1 MGFAT
6 PLADRLLVERPISTH
21 VAVTSV
27 FGSWTYTQLSVAT
40 TYDNANEVH
49 LYTTGAYRYVG
60 CSYAEARKVA
70 QALAE
75 KLVFKSKYSYWND
88 TSLFAEDTLG
98 EILQADIAIIKRN
111 GHLYDVAVNVNADD
125 VRMRLALAADQDYT
139 SLFTDELARDWTP
152 TLEIT

>member
-6 PLADRLLVERPISTH
+6 PLADRLLVERPITTH
-21 VAVTSV
+21 VAVASIQ
-27 FGSWTYTQLSVAT
+27 GGWSLSSAGTTT
-40 TYDNANEVH
+40 TYYNANEVH

-75 KLVFKSKYSYWND
+75 KLVFKVKYSYWGD
-88 TSLFAEDTLG
+88 AGFVEDALG
-98 EILQADIAIIKRN
+98 EILQADIAIVKQN
-111 GHLYDVAVNVNADD
+111 GHLYDVAVIVNADD
-125 VRMRLALAADQDYT
+125 VRMRLALAADQDYS

-152 TLEIT
+152 TVEVT

>member
-6 PLADRLLVERPISTH
+6 PLADRLLVERPITTH
-21 VAVTSV
+21 VAVASIQGTWS
-27 FGSWTYTQLSVAT
+27 LSSAGTTT
-40 TYDNANEVH
+40 TYYNANEVH

-75 KLVFKSKYSYWND
+75 KLVFKVKYSYWGD
-88 TSLFAEDTLG
+88 AGFVEDTLG
-98 EILQADIAIIKRN
+98 EILQADIAIVKQN
-111 GHLYDVAVNVNADD
+111 GHLYDVAVTVNADD
-125 VRMRLALAADQDYT
+125 VRMRLALAADQDYS

-152 TLEIT
+152 TVEVT

>member
-6 PLADRLLVERPISTH
+6 PLADRLLVERPITTH
-21 VAVTSV
+21 VAVASIQ
-27 FGSWTYTQLSVAT
+27 GNWSLSSAGTTT
-40 TYDNANEVH
+40 TYYNANEVH

-75 KLVFKSKYSYWND
+75 KLVFKVKYSYWGD
-88 TSLFAEDTLG
+88 AGFVEDTLG
-98 EILQADIAIIKRN
+98 EILQADIAIVKQN
-111 GHLYDVAVNVNADD
+111 GHLYDVAVIVNADD
-125 VRMRLALAADQDYT
+125 VRMRLALAADQDYS

-152 TLEIT
+152 TVEVT